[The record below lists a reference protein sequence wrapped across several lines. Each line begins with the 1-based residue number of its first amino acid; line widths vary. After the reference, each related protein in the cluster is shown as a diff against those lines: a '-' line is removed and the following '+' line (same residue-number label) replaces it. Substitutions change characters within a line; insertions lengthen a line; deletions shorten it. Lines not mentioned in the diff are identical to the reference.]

1 MGWYKFTISNEQ
13 MAPVETQRIQ
23 KKFDQI
29 WWPLSCPRGTAVYA
43 KKTATGA
50 SVAYYLTYYLTP
62 SCEKSAK
69 ALIADYAAK
78 ECEQPDKDSLIFI
91 AGDSSFINWDGKRA
105 VHKYISAFWLPAIKA
120 LKEAPVRLNRKYPS
134 SLKASLFVNRLFY
147 CLRLR

>member
-1 MGWYKFTISNEQ
+1 
-13 MAPVETQRIQ
+13 
-23 KKFDQI
+23 
-29 WWPLSCPRGTAVYA
+29 LSCPKGTAVYA

-62 SCEKSAK
+62 PCEKSAK

-91 AGDSSFINWDGKRA
+91 AGDSSFIHGDGKRA
-105 VHKYISAFWLPAIKA
+105 VHKYLSTFWLPAIKA
-120 LKEAPVRLNRKYPS
+120 LKKAPARLRRKYPS

-147 CLRLR
+147 CFRLR